1 MQLRMRSSSLGLIA
15 LAALAITPAWG
26 DVVTY
31 STTGKF
37 TSSGTNVFSGL
48 NGLTITYNNTSGNV
62 VAPVPPPSLAQFGS
76 FTAVG
81 PTTGEDTVTDHFEL
95 KIAQTTPSLGGETLT
110 DIFSG
115 LISISH
121 SSVILEFT
129 GGSGDSVPVLGINPL
144 TDALSYQFALGNATY
159 WVNRK
164 TPINPSTTGVNGPS
178 PGESTINGAI
188 TSTVPDG
195 GMTLMLLGGALVGVE
210 GLRRKLRV

>member
-15 LAALAITPAWG
+15 LAALAITPVWG

-31 STTGKF
+31 STTGTF
-37 TSSGTNVFSGL
+37 TSTTTNVLTGA
-48 NGLTITYNNTSGNV
+48 NGLTITYNNTSSNV

-76 FTAVG
+76 FTVVG
-81 PTTGEDTVTDHFEL
+81 PATGSDTVSDNFTL
-95 KIAQTTPSLGGETLT
+95 TIAQTTPSVGGETLT

-115 LISISH
+115 SISISS
-121 SSVILEFT
+121 SSVVLQFT
-129 GGSGDSVPVLGINPL
+129 GGSGDSVPVLSVNPF
-144 TDALSYQFALGNATY
+144 TFAPAYTFMLGNAKY
-159 WVNRK
+159 WINQY
-164 TPINPSTTGVNGPS
+164 TQINPSTTGAGGPS
-178 PGESTINGAI
+178 PGESTISGAI